1 MEEMNILH
9 SIRLQFQDVET
20 LEKQTIYITH
30 IDLKKFR
37 VKVFAHGKMIL
48 KKDING
54 ETDDIAFIE
63 KRIRLFLKKQG
74 II

>member
-1 MEEMNILH
+1 MKVLH
-9 SIRLQFQDVET
+9 SIRLVFQDVET

-48 KKDING
+48 KKDIN
-54 ETDDIAFIE
+54 ETDNIAFVE
-63 KRIRLFLKKQG
+63 KRLRLFLKKQG

>member
-1 MEEMNILH
+1 MNILH

-48 KKDING
+48 KKDIN
-54 ETDDIAFIE
+54 ETDNIAFVE